1 MSPESITENRP
12 IFFPIEYVA
21 MWPRKK
27 KGEQSKAEQPE
38 LKGRFLG
45 LLRL

>member
-12 IFFPIEYVA
+12 IFFLRGYVA